1 MKRNQHGMTTA
12 TALLLI
18 LIGIVLLRAVMVIVP
33 IYFDDTEVGIVLDN
47 MEESGK
53 VNARSSERSVKD
65 ELERRLRNNNNI
77 QVTTD
82 KLIVKRD
89 RNTLTID
96 WTYENRG
103 HFLANIDF
111 VLTFQHQ
118 KVITSE

>member
-1 MKRNQHGMTTA
+1 MKQNQHGMTTA

-53 VNARSSERSVKD
+53 VNVRTSERSVRD
-65 ELERRLRNNNNI
+65 ELERRLRNNNI

-82 KLIVKRD
+82 KLLVKRD

>member
-65 ELERRLRNNNNI
+65 ELERRLRNNNI

-82 KLIVKRD
+82 KLIVKRN

>member
-1 MKRNQHGMTTA
+1 MKQNQHGMTTA

-18 LIGIVLLRAVMVIVP
+18 LIGIVLLRAVMVILP

-53 VNARSSERSVKD
+53 VNARTSERSVRD
-65 ELERRLRNNNNI
+65 ELERRLRNNNI

-82 KLIVKRD
+82 KLLVKRD

>member
-12 TALLLI
+12 TTLLLI
-18 LIGIVLLRAVMVIVP
+18 LIGIILLRAVMVIVP

-53 VNARSSERSVKD
+53 VDARSSERSVKD
-65 ELERRLRNNNNI
+65 ELERRLRNNNI

-82 KLIVKRD
+82 KLLVKRD

>member
-12 TALLLI
+12 TTLLLI
-18 LIGIVLLRAVMVIVP
+18 LIGIILLRAVMVIVP
-33 IYFDDTEVGIVLDN
+33 IYFDDTEIGIVLDN
-47 MEESGK
+47 MQESGK
-53 VNARSSERSVKD
+53 VNVRSSERSVKD
-65 ELERRLRNNNNI
+65 ELERRLRNNNI

>member
-12 TALLLI
+12 TTLLLT
-18 LIGIVLLRAVMVIVP
+18 LIGIILLRAVMVIVP

-53 VNARSSERSVKD
+53 VDARSSERSVKD
-65 ELERRLRNNNNI
+65 ELERRLRNNNI
-77 QVTTD
+77 QVTTE

-103 HFLANIDF
+103 HFMANIDF

>member
-33 IYFDDTEVGIVLDN
+33 IYFDDTEIGIVLDN

-53 VNARSSERSVKD
+53 VNARSSGRSVKD
-65 ELERRLRNNNNI
+65 ELERRLRNNNI

>member
-12 TALLLI
+12 TTLLLI
-18 LIGIVLLRAVMVIVP
+18 LIGIILLRAVMVIVP

-53 VNARSSERSVKD
+53 VDARSSERSVKD
-65 ELERRLRNNNNI
+65 ELERRLRNNNI

>member
-18 LIGIVLLRAVMVIVP
+18 LIGIILLRAVMVIVP

-53 VNARSSERSVKD
+53 VDARSSERSVRD
-65 ELERRLRNNNNI
+65 ELERRLRNNNI

>member
-1 MKRNQHGMTTA
+1 MKQNQHGMTTA

-33 IYFDDTEVGIVLDN
+33 IYFDDTEVSIVLDN

-53 VNARSSERSVKD
+53 VNARTSERSVRD
-65 ELERRLRNNNNI
+65 ELERRLRNNNI

-82 KLIVKRD
+82 KLLVQRD

>member
-33 IYFDDTEVGIVLDN
+33 IYFDDTEIGIVLDN

-65 ELERRLRNNNNI
+65 ELERRLRNNNI

>member
-1 MKRNQHGMTTA
+1 MKQNQHGMTTA

-53 VNARSSERSVKD
+53 VTARTSERSVRD
-65 ELERRLRNNNNI
+65 ELERRLRNNNI

-82 KLIVKRD
+82 KLLVKRD

-103 HFLANIDF
+103 HFLANVDF

>member
-65 ELERRLRNNNNI
+65 ELERRLRNNNI

>member
-12 TALLLI
+12 TTLLLI
-18 LIGIVLLRAVMVIVP
+18 LIGIILLRAVMVIVP
-33 IYFDDTEVGIVLDN
+33 IYFDDTEIGIVLDN
-47 MEESGK
+47 MQESGK

-65 ELERRLRNNNNI
+65 ELERRLRNNNI

>member
-12 TALLLI
+12 TTLLLI
-18 LIGIVLLRAVMVIVP
+18 LIGIILLRAVMVIVP
-33 IYFDDTEVGIVLDN
+33 IYFDDTEIGIVLDN

-65 ELERRLRNNNNI
+65 ELERRLRNNNI

>member
-12 TALLLI
+12 TTLLLM
-18 LIGIVLLRAVMVIVP
+18 LIGIILLRAVMVIVP

-53 VNARSSERSVKD
+53 VDARSSERSVKD
-65 ELERRLRNNNNI
+65 ELERRLRNNNI
-77 QVTTD
+77 QVTTE

-103 HFLANIDF
+103 HFMANIDF

>member
-1 MKRNQHGMTTA
+1 MKQNQHGMTTA

-47 MEESGK
+47 MEESDK
-53 VNARSSERSVKD
+53 VTARTSERSVRD
-65 ELERRLRNNNNI
+65 ELERRLRNNNI

-82 KLIVKRD
+82 KLLVKRD

>member
-33 IYFDDTEVGIVLDN
+33 IYFDDTEIGIVLDN

-65 ELERRLRNNNNI
+65 ELERRLHNNNI

-82 KLIVKRD
+82 KLIVKRN

-111 VLTFQHQ
+111 VLTYKHQ

>member
-12 TALLLI
+12 TTLLLI
-18 LIGIVLLRAVMVIVP
+18 LIGIILLRAVMVIVP

-53 VNARSSERSVKD
+53 VDARSSERSVKD
-65 ELERRLRNNNNI
+65 ELERRLRNNNI
-77 QVTTD
+77 QVTTE

-103 HFLANIDF
+103 HFMANIDF

>member
-18 LIGIVLLRAVMVIVP
+18 LIGIILLRAVMVIVP

-53 VNARSSERSVKD
+53 VDARSSERSVKD
-65 ELERRLRNNNNI
+65 ELERRLRNNNI

>member
-1 MKRNQHGMTTA
+1 MKHNQHGMTTA

-53 VNARSSERSVKD
+53 VNARTSERSVRD
-65 ELERRLRNNNNI
+65 ELERRLRNNNI

-82 KLIVKRD
+82 KLLVKRD

>member
-1 MKRNQHGMTTA
+1 MKQNQHGMTTA

-53 VNARSSERSVKD
+53 VTARTSERSVLD
-65 ELERRLRNNNNI
+65 ELERRLRNNNI

-82 KLIVKRD
+82 KLLVKRD

>member
-18 LIGIVLLRAVMVIVP
+18 LIGIILLRAVMVIVP

-53 VNARSSERSVKD
+53 VNARSSERSVKANSSD
-65 ELERRLRNNNNI
+65 ASKYNI

-82 KLIVKRD
+82 QLSVKRD
-89 RNTLTID
+89 RKL
-96 WTYENRG
+96 
-103 HFLANIDF
+103 
-111 VLTFQHQ
+111 
-118 KVITSE
+118 

>member
-18 LIGIVLLRAVMVIVP
+18 LIGIILLRAVMVIVP

-53 VNARSSERSVKD
+53 VDARSSERSVKD
-65 ELERRLRNNNNI
+65 ELERRLRNNNI

-82 KLIVKRD
+82 RLSVKRE